1 MNLSSPF
8 LSAARSFI
16 RHATA
21 LGVLVFLSYWT
32 IKLFSLEISKKYIVK
47 SKICEYNSIPFYE
60 FSSHL
65 VQRLIHLFILLF
77 FYLAFSQED
86 YFSAIE
92 RVVPVTIWLGLAS
105 LSVEILKALKRYLV
119 LFRCKCLY
127 LLLYCIQS
135 YCHLAECSHIYPAHP
150 VSLKHSSNQ
159 NFWLN

>member
-1 MNLSSPF
+1 MQQPWEFQFFFPIGQSSCFHWKSPRNILSNLKYVSITVFHFMNFPH
-8 LSAARSFI
+8 I
-16 RHATA
+16 WYKD
-21 LGVLVFLSYWT
+21 SY
-32 IKLFSLEISKKYIVK
+32 
-47 SKICEYNSIPFYE
+47 
-60 FSSHL
+60 
-65 VQRLIHLFILLF
+65 RLPGIHLFILLF

-86 YFSAIE
+86 YLSAIE

-127 LLLYCIQS
+127 LLLYCIQL